1 MQEEMNEKTVS
12 LIIRGTKVTA
22 VVLKDAYQTAGTA
35 RGYQGTRSRLYSP
48 GRGIGPERLP
58 SGR

>member
-12 LIIRGTKVTA
+12 LIIRGTRIT
-22 VVLKDAYQTAGTA
+22 TAGTA